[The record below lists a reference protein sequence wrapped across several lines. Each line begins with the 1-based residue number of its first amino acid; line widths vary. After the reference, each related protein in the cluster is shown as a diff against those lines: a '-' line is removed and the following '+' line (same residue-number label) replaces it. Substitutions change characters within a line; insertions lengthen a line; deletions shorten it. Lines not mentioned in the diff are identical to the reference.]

1 MEQLGLQ
8 LAAMGGTL
16 TGLWLLSAAGFAA
29 AVLDRG
35 LRAKWIWLI
44 AFPVLSF
51 AATCPGLLFRNHY
64 FLFVLPAAGLLAGLA
79 LSTLAQRLSRAKKTN
94 TAALLSGLLGA
105 ALLGIAVAGQWKILV
120 SLPDAGVTR
129 ATFGLN
135 PFPESIA
142 IADYL
147 RQATGPDDRIAVIGS
162 EPQLYFYSNRR
173 AATGYIY
180 TYALMED
187 HPFALKMQREMIQE
201 IEASRPKFMVLVKVP
216 TSWLG
221 RPNSHQEIIQW
232 ADRYVEAH
240 YERTGAVQLR
250 SPESLFLWNE
260 KAAALP
266 ENRQG
271 YWIEIF
277 MLKKT

>member
-1 MEQLGLQ
+1 
-8 LAAMGGTL
+8 
-16 TGLWLLSAAGFAA
+16 
-29 AVLDRG
+29 
-35 LRAKWIWLI
+35 
-44 AFPVLSF
+44 
-51 AATCPGLLFRNHY
+51 
-64 FLFVLPAAGLLAGLA
+64 
-79 LSTLAQRLSRAKKTN
+79 
-94 TAALLSGLLGA
+94 
-105 ALLGIAVAGQWKILV
+105 
-120 SLPDAGVTR
+120 
-129 ATFGLN
+129 
-135 PFPESIA
+135 
-142 IADYL
+142 
-147 RQATGPDDRIAVIGS
+147 
-162 EPQLYFYSNRR
+162 
-173 AATGYIY
+173 
-180 TYALMED
+180 
-187 HPFALKMQREMIQE
+187 MQREMIQE